1 MAVKK
6 KVKKVVKK
14 GAKKAPAR
22 KVVKK
27 VVKKAVKRAP
37 AKKVVKKVVKK
48 AVKRAPAKKVVKK
61 VVKKAAPLAKP
72 APVAKPAPAPRA
84 LAPAPVVT
92 APRIKA
98 WHVVAAGDTP
108 STITQKYYG
117 STDPGKWT
125 AIYEINK
132 TAIGPDPNQLRPG
145 MVLRIP
151 EA

>member
-1 MAVKK
+1 MAGKKVRKAVKK
-6 KVKKVVKK
+6 VKKPIKKAVKKVVKK
-14 GAKKAPAR
+14 
-22 KVVKK
+22 
-27 VVKKAVKRAP
+27 AP

-48 AVKRAPAKKVVKK
+48 APAKKVVKK
-61 VVKKAAPLAKP
+61 VVKKAAPVAKAATAAAKP
-72 APVAKPAPAPRA
+72 LVA
-84 LAPAPVVT
+84 APVVT
-92 APRIKA
+92 QPRIKA

-117 STDPGKWT
+117 STEPAKWT

>member
-1 MAVKK
+1 
-6 KVKKVVKK
+6 
-14 GAKKAPAR
+14 
-22 KVVKK
+22 
-27 VVKKAVKRAP
+27 
-37 AKKVVKKVVKK
+37 
-48 AVKRAPAKKVVKK
+48 
-61 VVKKAAPLAKP
+61 
-72 APVAKPAPAPRA
+72 
-84 LAPAPVVT
+84 VT
-92 APRIKA
+92 QPRIKA

-117 STDPGKWT
+117 STEPAKWT

>member
-6 KVKKVVKK
+6 VKKA
-14 GAKKAPAR
+14 AKKA
-22 KVVKK
+22 KK
-27 VVKKAVKRAP
+27 PIKKA
-37 AKKVVKKVVKK
+37 
-48 AVKRAPAKKVVKK
+48 VKK
-61 VVKKAAPLAKP
+61 VVKKAAPVAKAATTAAKP
-72 APVAKPAPAPRA
+72 
-84 LAPAPVVT
+84 LAPAPVIT
-92 APRIKA
+92 QPRIKA

-117 STDPGKWT
+117 STEPAKWT

>member
-6 KVKKVVKK
+6 VKKAVKKVKKPIKKAVKKVVKK
-14 GAKKAPAR
+14 
-22 KVVKK
+22 
-27 VVKKAVKRAP
+27 AP

-48 AVKRAPAKKVVKK
+48 APAKK
-61 VVKKAAPLAKP
+61 VVKKAAPVAKAAATAAKP
-72 APVAKPAPAPRA
+72 LVA
-84 LAPAPVVT
+84 APVVT
-92 APRIKA
+92 QPRIKA

-108 STITQKYYG
+108 TTITQKYYG
-117 STDPGKWT
+117 STEPAKWT

>member
-6 KVKKVVKK
+6 VKKAAKKVKKPIKKAVKKVVKK
-14 GAKKAPAR
+14 
-22 KVVKK
+22 
-27 VVKKAVKRAP
+27 AP

-48 AVKRAPAKKVVKK
+48 APAKKVVKK
-61 VVKKAAPLAKP
+61 VVKKAAPVAKAATASAKP
-72 APVAKPAPAPRA
+72 LVA
-84 LAPAPVVT
+84 APVVT
-92 APRIKA
+92 QPRIKA

-117 STDPGKWT
+117 STEPAKWT

>member
-1 MAVKK
+1 MPVKKVKKAVKK
-6 KVKKVVKK
+6 VAKKAPAKKVVKK
-14 GAKKAPAR
+14 VAKK
-22 KVVKK
+22 
-27 VVKKAVKRAP
+27 AP

-48 AVKRAPAKKVVKK
+48 APA
-61 VVKKAAPLAKP
+61 KKAAPVAKAPAAPAAAKP
-72 APVAKPAPAPRA
+72 

-92 APRIKA
+92 QPRIKA

-108 STITQKYYG
+108 TTITQKYYG
-117 STDPGKWT
+117 STEPAKWT

>member
-6 KVKKVVKK
+6 VKKPIKKAVKKV
-14 GAKKAPAR
+14 
-22 KVVKK
+22 
-27 VVKKAVKRAP
+27 VKRAP
-37 AKKVVKKVVKK
+37 AKKVVKK
-48 AVKRAPAKKVVKK
+48 APAKKVVKK
-61 VVKKAAPLAKP
+61 VVKKAAPVAKAATAAAKP
-72 APVAKPAPAPRA
+72 LVA
-84 LAPAPVVT
+84 APVVT
-92 APRIKA
+92 QPRIKA

-117 STDPGKWT
+117 STEPAKWT

>member
-6 KVKKVVKK
+6 GKKAVKKVAAKKKVVKK
-14 GAKKAPAR
+14 T
-22 KVVKK
+22 VKK
-27 VVKKAVKRAP
+27 VVKKAP
-37 AKKVVKKVVKK
+37 AKKLIKKTVKK
-48 AVKRAPAKKVVKK
+48 APAKKVVKK
-61 VVKKAAPLAKP
+61 VVKKAAP
-72 APVAKPAPAPRA
+72 VAKAATA
-84 LAPAPVVT
+84 AVAAKSLAPAPVVT
-92 APRIKA
+92 QPRIKA

-108 STITQKYYG
+108 TTITQKYYG
-117 STDPGKWT
+117 STEPAKWT

>member
-6 KVKKVVKK
+6 VKKVAKKAKKPVKKAVKKVVKK
-14 GAKKAPAR
+14 APA
-22 KVVKK
+22 KK
-27 VVKKAVKRAP
+27 VVKKAVK
-37 AKKVVKKVVKK
+37 KVVKK
-48 AVKRAPAKKVVKK
+48 APAKKVVKK
-61 VVKKAAPLAKP
+61 VVKKAAPVAKAASAVAAKP
-72 APVAKPAPAPRA
+72 

-92 APRIKA
+92 QPRIKA

-117 STDPGKWT
+117 STEPAKWT

>member
-6 KVKKVVKK
+6 VKKAVKKVKKPVKK
-14 GAKKAPAR
+14 A
-22 KVVKK
+22 VKK
-27 VVKKAVKRAP
+27 VVKKAP
-37 AKKVVKKVVKK
+37 AKKVIKK
-48 AVKRAPAKKVVKK
+48 AVKKAPAKKVVKK
-61 VVKKAAPLAKP
+61 VVKKAAP
-72 APVAKPAPAPRA
+72 VAKAATAVAARP
-84 LAPAPVVT
+84 LAPAPVIT
-92 APRIKA
+92 QPRIKA

-117 STDPGKWT
+117 STEPAKWT

>member
-1 MAVKK
+1 
-6 KVKKVVKK
+6 
-14 GAKKAPAR
+14 
-22 KVVKK
+22 
-27 VVKKAVKRAP
+27 
-37 AKKVVKKVVKK
+37 
-48 AVKRAPAKKVVKK
+48 
-61 VVKKAAPLAKP
+61 
-72 APVAKPAPAPRA
+72 
-84 LAPAPVVT
+84 
-92 APRIKA
+92 
-98 WHVVAAGDTP
+98 VVAAGDTP

>member
-6 KVKKVVKK
+6 GKKAVKKV
-14 GAKKAPAR
+14 AKKAAAKK

-27 VVKKAVKRAP
+27 VVKKVAKRAP
-37 AKKVVKKVVKK
+37 AKKVVKKTVKK
-48 AVKRAPAKKVVKK
+48 AVKKAPAKKVVKK
-61 VVKKAAPLAKP
+61 VVKKAAP
-72 APVAKPAPAPRA
+72 VAKAAVAARP
-84 LAPAPVVT
+84 LAPAPVIT
-92 APRIKA
+92 QPRIKA

-117 STDPGKWT
+117 STEPAKWT

>member
-6 KVKKVVKK
+6 GKKGVKKV
-14 GAKKAPAR
+14 AKKAAA
-22 KVVKK
+22 K
-27 VVKKAVKRAP
+27 
-37 AKKVVKKVVKK
+37 KKVVKKVVKK
-48 AVKRAPAKKVVKK
+48 VAKRAPAKKVIKKTVKKAPAKKVVKK
-61 VVKKAAPLAKP
+61 VVKKAAP
-72 APVAKPAPAPRA
+72 VAKAAVAARP
-84 LAPAPVVT
+84 LAPAPVIT
-92 APRIKA
+92 QPRIKA

-117 STDPGKWT
+117 STEPAKWT

>member
-6 KVKKVVKK
+6 GKKAVKKVAAKKKVVKK
-14 GAKKAPAR
+14 T
-22 KVVKK
+22 VKK
-27 VVKKAVKRAP
+27 VVKKAP
-37 AKKVVKKVVKK
+37 AKKLLKKTVKK
-48 AVKRAPAKKVVKK
+48 APAKKVVKK
-61 VVKKAAPLAKP
+61 VVKKAAP
-72 APVAKPAPAPRA
+72 VAKAATA
-84 LAPAPVVT
+84 AVAAKSLAPAPVVT
-92 APRIKA
+92 QPRIKA

-108 STITQKYYG
+108 TTITQKYYG
-117 STDPGKWT
+117 STEPAKWT

>member
-6 KVKKVVKK
+6 VKKAVKKVKKPIKKAVKKVVKK
-14 GAKKAPAR
+14 
-22 KVVKK
+22 
-27 VVKKAVKRAP
+27 AP

-48 AVKRAPAKKVVKK
+48 APAKK
-61 VVKKAAPLAKP
+61 VVKKAAPVAKAATAAAKP
-72 APVAKPAPAPRA
+72 
-84 LAPAPVVT
+84 LAAAPVVT
-92 APRIKA
+92 KPRIKA

-117 STDPGKWT
+117 STDPAKWT

>member
-6 KVKKVVKK
+6 VKKAAKKVKKPIKKAVKKVVKK
-14 GAKKAPAR
+14 
-22 KVVKK
+22 
-27 VVKKAVKRAP
+27 AP
-37 AKKVVKKVVKK
+37 AKKVVKK
-48 AVKRAPAKKVVKK
+48 A
-61 VVKKAAPLAKP
+61 
-72 APVAKPAPAPRA
+72 APVAKAATASAKPLVA
-84 LAPAPVVT
+84 APVVT
-92 APRIKA
+92 QPRIKA

>member
-6 KVKKVVKK
+6 GKKAVKKVARKAA
-14 GAKKAPAR
+14 AKK

-27 VVKKAVKRAP
+27 VVKKVAKRAP
-37 AKKVVKKVVKK
+37 AKKVVKKAVKK
-48 AVKRAPAKKVVKK
+48 APAKKVVKK
-61 VVKKAAPLAKP
+61 IVKKAAPVAKAATAAVAAKVP
-72 APVAKPAPAPRA
+72 APVI
-84 LAPAPVVT
+84 T
-92 APRIKA
+92 QPRIKA

>member
-1 MAVKK
+1 MAV
-6 KVKKVVKK
+6 
-14 GAKKAPAR
+14 AKKA
-22 KVVKK
+22 KK
-27 VVKKAVKRAP
+27 AKKAVKKAVKKAP
-37 AKKVVKKVVKK
+37 AKKVIKKV
-48 AVKRAPAKKVVKK
+48 AP
-61 VVKKAAPLAKP
+61 KAA
-72 APVAKPAPAPRA
+72 APVAKPAAPRPA
-84 LAPAPVVT
+84 MPAPVVT

>member
-6 KVKKVVKK
+6 VKKA
-14 GAKKAPAR
+14 AKKT
-22 KVVKK
+22 KK
-27 VVKKAVKRAP
+27 PIKKAVKRVVKKAP
-37 AKKVVKKVVKK
+37 AKKVVKK
-48 AVKRAPAKKVVKK
+48 APAKKVVKK
-61 VVKKAAPLAKP
+61 VVKKAAPVAKAATAAAKPLVP
-72 APVAKPAPAPRA
+72 APVI
-84 LAPAPVVT
+84 T
-92 APRIKA
+92 QPRIKA

-117 STDPGKWT
+117 STEPAKWT

>member
-6 KVKKVVKK
+6 VKKVAKKAKKHVKKAVKKVVKK
-14 GAKKAPAR
+14 APA
-22 KVVKK
+22 KK
-27 VVKKAVKRAP
+27 VVKKAVKKV
-37 AKKVVKKVVKK
+37 AKK
-48 AVKRAPAKKVVKK
+48 APAKKVVKK
-61 VVKKAAPLAKP
+61 VVKKAAP
-72 APVAKPAPAPRA
+72 VAKAATA
-84 LAPAPVVT
+84 VAAKSLAPAPVIT
-92 APRIKA
+92 QPRIKA

-117 STDPGKWT
+117 STEPAKWT

-145 MVLRIP
+145 MALRIP

>member
-6 KVKKVVKK
+6 VKRAVKKAKKPIKKAVKKVVKK
-14 GAKKAPAR
+14 APA
-22 KVVKK
+22 KK
-27 VVKKAVKRAP
+27 VVKKAVKKVAKKAP
-37 AKKVVKKVVKK
+37 AKKVVT
-48 AVKRAPAKKVVKK
+48 K
-61 VVKKAAPLAKP
+61 VVKKAAPVAKAATAAAKPLVP
-72 APVAKPAPAPRA
+72 APVI
-84 LAPAPVVT
+84 T
-92 APRIKA
+92 QPRIKA

-117 STDPGKWT
+117 STEPAKWT